1 MWKWETDS
9 KAKGVIVIVHN
20 MLEHTGR
27 YAYVITHLKR
37 NGYHVIM
44 GDLPGQGQTSRMNK
58 GQIESFEIYQERVLE
73 WIEIAEAYHLPT
85 FIIGVGLGGL
95 ICVNLLEK
103 VQLDIEGLILISPLM
118 AFHNSNKTRKNFLT
132 ANIGDVSKSAKFDL
146 GFQVTDLTRNPE
158 VQEETLNDAMMLKK
172 VSYHWYKEVIRTM
185 KETAD
190 HMDQFIRIPMCVMY
204 GTEDVISDTKVT
216 YQFVNNL
223 SYDELYFKAWEGLAH
238 EIHNEP
244 EREAVM
250 RYILSFLNNKVFTAG
265 YLIDDENSIK

>member
-190 HMDQFIRIPMCVMY
+190 HMDQFMRIPMCVMY

-223 SYDELYFKAWEGLAH
+223 SYDELYFRAWEGLAH

>member
-1 MWKWETDS
+1 MWKWETDN

-190 HMDQFIRIPMCVMY
+190 YMNQFMCIPMCVMY

-223 SYDELYFKAWEGLAH
+223 NYDELYFKAWEGLAH

-250 RYILSFLNNKVFTAG
+250 RYILSFLNNKVFAAG

>member
-185 KETAD
+185 KETAG
-190 HMDQFIRIPMCVMY
+190 HMDQFMRIPMCVMY

-250 RYILSFLNNKVFTAG
+250 RYILSFLNNKDFAAG

>member
-1 MWKWETDS
+1 MWKWETDN

-190 HMDQFIRIPMCVMY
+190 HMNQFMCIPMCVMY

-223 SYDELYFKAWEGLAH
+223 NYDELYFKAWEGLAH

-250 RYILSFLNNKVFTAG
+250 RYILSFLNNKVFAAG

>member
-190 HMDQFIRIPMCVMY
+190 HMDQFMRIPMCVMY

>member
-190 HMDQFIRIPMCVMY
+190 HMDQFMRIPMCVMY

-216 YQFVNNL
+216 YQLVNNL

-250 RYILSFLNNKVFTAG
+250 RYILSFLNNKVFAAG

>member
-132 ANIGDVSKSAKFDL
+132 ANIGDVSKSTKFDL

-185 KETAD
+185 KETAG
-190 HMDQFIRIPMCVMY
+190 HMDQFMRIPMCVMY

-250 RYILSFLNNKVFTAG
+250 RYILSFLNNKVFAAG

>member
-158 VQEETLNDAMMLKK
+158 VQEETINDAMMLKK

-190 HMDQFIRIPMCVMY
+190 HMDQFMRIPMCVMY

>member
-190 HMDQFIRIPMCVMY
+190 HMDQFMRIPMCVMY

-238 EIHNEP
+238 EIHNEH

>member
-132 ANIGDVSKSAKFDL
+132 ANIGDVSKSVKFDL

-190 HMDQFIRIPMCVMY
+190 HMDQFMRIPMCVMY

-250 RYILSFLNNKVFTAG
+250 RYILSFLNNKVFAAG